1 VEQQGHDRLTTF
13 GIGTD
18 LTEMQWRGV
27 VRQLLAQGL
36 LAVNDDGYGTLVITE
51 SSGAVLT
58 GARTVLMRE
67 EPKRA
72 TRRSGSR
79 GAGLAKA
86 QSDLD
91 PAAAE
96 LFQRLREWRAE
107 QARSQGVP
115 AYIVFGDA
123 TLRELA
129 TARPGTMAELATVA
143 GVGQKK
149 LETYGPA
156 VLDVVSTVRGERSPV

>member
-1 VEQQGHDRLTTF
+1 
-13 GIGTD
+13 
-18 LTEMQWRGV
+18 M
-27 VRQLLAQGL
+27 
-36 LAVNDDGYGTLVITE
+36 
-51 SSGAVLT
+51 
-58 GARTVLMRE
+58 MRE
-67 EPKRA
+67 EPKRPS
-72 TRRSGSR
+72 RRSGAR

-107 QARSQGVP
+107 QARTQGVP

-129 TARPGTMAELATVA
+129 TTRPGTIGELAAVG

-149 LETYGPA
+149 LDTYGSA
-156 VLDVVSTVRGERSPV
+156 VLDVVSATPR

>member
-1 VEQQGHDRLTTF
+1 
-13 GIGTD
+13 
-18 LTEMQWRGV
+18 MQWRGV

-51 SSGAVLT
+51 ASGGVLS
-58 GARTVLMRE
+58 GARTVMLRE
-67 EPKRA
+67 APKRSS
-72 TRRSGSR
+72 RRSGSR

-86 QSDLD
+86 ASDLD

-96 LFQRLREWRAE
+96 LFERLREWRAE
-107 QARSQGVP
+107 QARAQGVP

-123 TLRELA
+123 TLREIA
-129 TARPGTMAELATVA
+129 STRPGALDELAGVG

-149 LETYGPA
+149 LDTYGQA
-156 VLDVVSTVRGERSPV
+156 VLDVVSATPR